1 MNKLEATNY
10 RVNSDWREIK
20 SFYWYVDWE
29 KTKIKAK
36 VNKEWDIRE
45 YISWMPTNLIWEQ
58 LFTWNAV
65 VRLWLEKRLPK
76 YEDFKDLKTDIFPG
90 YWGTIYDRFY
100 NLNKRAD
107 CWLADGY
114 DIEITKDN
122 INHNFYNP
130 QCGFSVRLV
139 KEVEQYDD
147 SSIWLFEQIVERA
160 ENNWAKLWAKAWY
173 ELGKILDSKQTL
185 WK

>member
-10 RVNSDWREIK
+10 RVNSDWRKIK
-20 SFYWYVDWE
+20 SFDWYVDWE

-76 YEDFKDLKTDIFPG
+76 YEDFKDIKTDIFPG
-90 YWGTIYDRFY
+90 YWDPDYKTFSH
-100 NLNKRAD
+100 LHTRAD
-107 CWLADGY
+107 CWLADSTN
-114 DIEITKDN
+114 IELNKAHIHL
-122 INHNFYNP
+122 NHYFP

-139 KEVEQYDD
+139 KELEQSDN
-147 SSIWLFEQIVERA
+147 SSI
-160 ENNWAKLWAKAWY
+160 
-173 ELGKILDSKQTL
+173 
-185 WK
+185 